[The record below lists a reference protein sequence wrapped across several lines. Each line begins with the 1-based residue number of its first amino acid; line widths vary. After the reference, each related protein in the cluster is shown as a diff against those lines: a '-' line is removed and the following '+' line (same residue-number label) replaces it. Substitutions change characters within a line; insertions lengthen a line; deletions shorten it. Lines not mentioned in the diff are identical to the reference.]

1 MTIYIDLSKTFSVV
15 TLITLLS
22 GLAILMPLVI
32 DIFLP
37 AIPAIAQSFQVSTG
51 DIQITLASLNLGAAI
66 GQLLYGPLADRF
78 GRRWVIIVSMSIFS
92 ISGFATA
99 AAPNLEWLNILR
111 FVQGLT
117 AASGMII
124 IRAKTR
130 SEAEAIAFEEPFTK
144 AGHRKMVLYPWQRNE
159 GSVDISIR
167 LMDSVMEI
175 DSRTYDLVPRKT

>member
-1 MTIYIDLSKTFSVV
+1 MGSQEMPFWKIL
-15 TLITLLS
+15 TLLS

-78 GRRWVIIVSMSIFS
+78 GRRRVIIVSMSIFA

-124 IRAKTR
+124 IRAIVRDLYDGTLAAKMLAFQIKAPGGGTPFDKTGFFLAPD
-130 SEAEAIAFEEPFTK
+130 SHMV
-144 AGHRKMVLYPWQRNE
+144 AGQC
-159 GSVDISIR
+159 
-167 LMDSVMEI
+167 
-175 DSRTYDLVPRKT
+175 